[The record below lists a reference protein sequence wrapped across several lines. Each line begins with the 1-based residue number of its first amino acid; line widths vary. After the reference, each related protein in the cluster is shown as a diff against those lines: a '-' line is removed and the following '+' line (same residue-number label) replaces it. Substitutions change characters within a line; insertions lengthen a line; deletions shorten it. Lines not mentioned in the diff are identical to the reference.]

1 MVLVIRRA
9 SRGIGPPLSHASAW
23 PGRFLAVTR
32 QRSGPAMLFFTIR
45 PGAWAR
51 RAFGRIRP
59 SSPSL
64 TASALPNKL
73 EYPDLAG
80 APSRPRT
87 APRYLDRS
95 LRALVILLFP
105 KDFRSKPRQPTPPYL
120 AEPFL
125 RNPGI
130 SISVWSSSSMRT
142 WSARCQGILCSPLAM
157 QVHVAGTSWWL
168 GMISI
173 PEAHR
178 PAEPSLDT
186 RWVAFRMGLPSC
198 RHTE

>member
-9 SRGIGPPLSHASAW
+9 STGIGRPLSHGSDW
-23 PGRFLAVTR
+23 PGRFLAVIR
-32 QRSGPAMLFFTIR
+32 QRSEPAMPFFTIR

-51 RAFGRIRP
+51 KGSGRILR

-64 TASALPNKL
+64 TASALPNKR

-80 APSRPRT
+80 APLRPRT
-87 APRYLDRS
+87 APQCLDRR
-95 LRALVILLFP
+95 LRALVILLSL
-105 KDFRSKPRQPTPPYL
+105 KGFRSKPRQPTPAYL
-120 AEPFL
+120 AEPFSH
-125 RNPGI
+125 NPGT
-130 SISVWSSSSMRT
+130 SISVWSSSSMPT